1 MPTPQLIVFWHG
13 WHSTKSVIAWGKFLF
28 VYGSIFK
35 VVFRPNLPAIECIIT
50 LTLNKHVLIIR
61 IYQRFMSNTMMT
73 IVRENINQENNMKSS
88 HSLTLAISKC
98 LCFETP

>member
-35 VVFRPNLPAIECIIT
+35 DVIRPNLPAIECIIT
-50 LTLNKHVLIIR
+50 STFNKHVLKLK
-61 IYQRFMSNTMMT
+61 IYQRYTMMT
-73 IVRENINQENNMKSS
+73 IVRENIN
-88 HSLTLAISKC
+88 
-98 LCFETP
+98 